1 MIKEYLQIAETRPAS
16 ISTYA
21 GKTQALLIHCGM
33 GCLIRKTIVLITIAG
48 LATGCAGQPASTSPD
63 DELHTLP
70 GRFAEEPI
78 TQPLVA
84 TEAYIGPDEFFVAYE
99 SEDGLVYS
107 GGNWSNRVDLNLLT
121 QGPEGDYS
129 GPFILSLE
137 YHRTARWEALPENP
151 IVPRLLSSKQWNRFM
166 DRVFDSALPKAEM
179 TGIVM
184 HFGYE
189 DYFLFNNDM
198 NNFESRLLFDK
209 PPNYVVAETIDF
221 MEFTVRARPIM
232 EEFLTEEGI
241 EDRRIVFSTGDGGA
255 YSLPFVYFD
264 REHPIGIFTRFSP
277 APREGGTASKS
288 SQLAQTAAHITQSQV
303 GGLVTRPVSSLYRL
317 LFLAKDVTVEA
328 VTPSWLVALDEQ
340 PIPEIS
346 DGPGMDLDEWEAE
359 LDRITGREATRGTI
373 EYLVDGEEF
382 FVRFADTI
390 STASESVDIR
400 TFIFD
405 NDDVAAD
412 MRYLLRKRADEGIKI
427 RVLLDGLGTIMA
439 TGSDD
444 ESMPEDHVP
453 PDSVRRDLEEGSTI
467 DVRQSKNPWL
477 VAGDHVKIT
486 IVDNEVAYAGGMNIG
501 REYRYSWHD
510 LMMELRG
517 PVVGVLV
524 DEFEDAWEHA
534 GPLGDASFLFPQAR
548 ASKENSE
555 AVGAPVRVLH
565 TKPGNAEIFNVQRA
579 AIRNAKKYI
588 YIENAYFTDD
598 AMLFELAKARRR
610 GVDVRVILPLVGNH
624 GPINQSNAL
633 AANAM
638 LEHGIRVYLYPGMSH
653 VKTAIFDGWA
663 SIGSANW
670 DKLSFRTMKELNIA
684 TSHPEYAQQLIDRI
698 FVPDFEGSVELTEPF
713 PERWSDYLMEIVA
726 DYLL

>member
-1 MIKEYLQIAETRPAS
+1 MIKEYVQIAETRSAS

-137 YHRTARWEALPENP
+137 YHRTARWGALPENP

-288 SQLAQTAAHITQSQV
+288 SQLAQTAAHITQSHV

-317 LFLAKDVTVEA
+317 LFLAGTEA
-328 VTPSWLVALDEQ
+328 D
-340 PIPEIS
+340 
-346 DGPGMDLDEWEAE
+346 
-359 LDRITGREATRGTI
+359 
-373 EYLVDGEEF
+373 
-382 FVRFADTI
+382 
-390 STASESVDIR
+390 
-400 TFIFD
+400 
-405 NDDVAAD
+405 
-412 MRYLLRKRADEGIKI
+412 
-427 RVLLDGLGTIMA
+427 LGT
-439 TGSDD
+439 
-444 ESMPEDHVP
+444 
-453 PDSVRRDLEEGSTI
+453 LE
-467 DVRQSKNPWL
+467 
-477 VAGDHVKIT
+477 
-486 IVDNEVAYAGGMNIG
+486 
-501 REYRYSWHD
+501 
-510 LMMELRG
+510 
-517 PVVGVLV
+517 
-524 DEFEDAWEHA
+524 
-534 GPLGDASFLFPQAR
+534 
-548 ASKENSE
+548 
-555 AVGAPVRVLH
+555 
-565 TKPGNAEIFNVQRA
+565 
-579 AIRNAKKYI
+579 
-588 YIENAYFTDD
+588 
-598 AMLFELAKARRR
+598 
-610 GVDVRVILPLVGNH
+610 
-624 GPINQSNAL
+624 
-633 AANAM
+633 
-638 LEHGIRVYLYPGMSH
+638 
-653 VKTAIFDGWA
+653 
-663 SIGSANW
+663 
-670 DKLSFRTMKELNIA
+670 
-684 TSHPEYAQQLIDRI
+684 
-698 FVPDFEGSVELTEPF
+698 VELTLFDVRWRSSRAVDLTRSPF
-713 PERWSDYLMEIVA
+713 ESCAEHISSPKNYSESQALGREMRADGVQAARYKSARDSHGGLNLALFSPIASPALMIR
-726 DYLL
+726 